1 MEYTNSTYNNFTL
14 INTSEVN
21 ELIRSIK
28 LNEYIAKVSDTI
40 KYDIVFEA
48 LSSGSQLSTIIQD
61 ITSQI
66 EKYIIIN
73 ILEYACWNK
82 SEAAR
87 ILKINYKTL
96 YYKMKKYSIC
106 SIEHKLF

>member
-1 MEYTNSTYNNFTL
+1 MENKKKTQNNFPL
-14 INTSEVN
+14 LNISEVN
-21 ELIRSIK
+21 ELISSIK
-28 LNEYIAKVSDTI
+28 LNKYIVKNSDTI
-40 KYDIVFEA
+40 KYDMIFES
-48 LSSGSQLSTIIQD
+48 LSNGSQLSTVIQE

-73 ILEYACWNK
+73 ILEYSSWNK

-96 YYKMKKYSIC
+96 YYKMKKYSI
-106 SIEHKLF
+106 

>member
-1 MEYTNSTYNNFTL
+1 MENKKKTQNNFPL
-14 INTSEVN
+14 LNISEVN
-21 ELIRSIK
+21 ELISSIK
-28 LNEYIAKVSDTI
+28 LNKYIVKNSDTI
-40 KYDIVFEA
+40 KYDIIFES
-48 LSSGSQLSTIIQD
+48 LSNGSQLSTVIQE

-73 ILEYACWNK
+73 ILEYSSWNK

-96 YYKMKKYSIC
+96 YYKMKKYSI
-106 SIEHKLF
+106 

>member
-1 MEYTNSTYNNFTL
+1 MENKKSIFDNFPL

-21 ELIRSIK
+21 KLISYIK
-28 LNEYIAKVSDTI
+28 ENKYIAKVNDII
-40 KYDIVFEA
+40 KYDIIFES
-48 LSSGSQLSTIIQD
+48 LNSGSQLSTIIQE

-73 ILEYACWNK
+73 ILEHTYWNK

-96 YYKMKKYSIC
+96 YYKMKNYSI
-106 SIEHKLF
+106 

>member
-1 MEYTNSTYNNFTL
+1 MENTKSIYNNFTL

-21 ELIRSIK
+21 ELISSIK
-28 LNEYIAKVSDTI
+28 GNKYIVKIGDTI
-40 KYDIVFEA
+40 KYDIIFES
-48 LSSGSQLSTIIQD
+48 LNSGSQLSTIIQE

-87 ILKINYKTL
+87 VLKINYKTL
-96 YYKMKKYSIC
+96 YYKMKNYSI
-106 SIEHKLF
+106 

>member
-1 MEYTNSTYNNFTL
+1 MENKKSILDNFPL

-21 ELIRSIK
+21 KLISYIK
-28 LNEYIAKVSDTI
+28 ENKYIAKVNDII
-40 KYDIVFEA
+40 KYDIIFEA
-48 LSSGSQLSTIIQD
+48 LSSGSQLSEIIQE

-73 ILEYACWNK
+73 ILEYTYWNK

-87 ILKINYKTL
+87 VLKINYKTL
-96 YYKMKKYSIC
+96 YYKIKKYSI
-106 SIEHKLF
+106 

>member
-1 MEYTNSTYNNFTL
+1 MENKNPIHNSFPL
-14 INTSEVN
+14 INISEVN
-21 ELIRSIK
+21 ELISSIK
-28 LNEYIAKVSDTI
+28 GDKYIVKISDTI
-40 KYDIVFEA
+40 KYDIIFES
-48 LSSGSQLSTIIQD
+48 LSGGSQLSTIIQE

-96 YYKMKKYSIC
+96 YYKIKKYSI
-106 SIEHKLF
+106 

>member
-1 MEYTNSTYNNFTL
+1 MENTKSIYNNFTL

-21 ELIRSIK
+21 ELISSIK
-28 LNEYIAKVSDTI
+28 GNKYIVKISDTI
-40 KYDIVFEA
+40 NYDIIFES
-48 LSSGSQLSTIIQD
+48 LSSGSQLSTIIQE

-87 ILKINYKTL
+87 VLKINYKTL
-96 YYKMKKYSIC
+96 YYKMKKYSIRA
-106 SIEHKLF
+106 IEHKLF

>member
-1 MEYTNSTYNNFTL
+1 MKNTKSTYDNFTL

-21 ELIRSIK
+21 ELISSIK
-28 LNEYIAKVSDTI
+28 GNKYIVKISDTI
-40 KYDIVFEA
+40 KYDIVFES
-48 LSSGSQLSTIIQD
+48 LSSGYQLSTIIQE

-87 ILKINYKTL
+87 VLKINYKTL
-96 YYKMKKYSIC
+96 YYKMKKYSI
-106 SIEHKLF
+106 

>member
-1 MEYTNSTYNNFTL
+1 MENANSTYNNFTL
-14 INTSEVN
+14 INISEFN
-21 ELIRSIK
+21 ELINSIK
-28 LNEYIAKVSDTI
+28 GNKYIVKISDTI
-40 KYDIVFEA
+40 KYDIIFEA
-48 LSSGSQLSTIIQD
+48 LSSGSQLSTVIQE

-96 YYKMKKYSIC
+96 YYKMKKYSI
-106 SIEHKLF
+106 

>member
-1 MEYTNSTYNNFTL
+1 MKNTKSTYNNFTL

-21 ELIRSIK
+21 ELISSIK
-28 LNEYIAKVSDTI
+28 GNKYIVKISDTI
-40 KYDIVFEA
+40 KYDIIFES
-48 LSSGSQLSTIIQD
+48 LSSGSQLSTIIQE

-87 ILKINYKTL
+87 VLKINYKTL
-96 YYKMKKYSIC
+96 YYKMKKYSI
-106 SIEHKLF
+106 

>member
-1 MEYTNSTYNNFTL
+1 MANKNPIHNSFPL

-21 ELIRSIK
+21 ELISSIK
-28 LNEYIAKVSDTI
+28 GNKYIVKISDTI
-40 KYDIVFEA
+40 KYDIIFES
-48 LSSGSQLSTIIQD
+48 LSGGSQLSTIIQE
-61 ITSQI
+61 ITSQV

-96 YYKMKKYSIC
+96 YYKIKKYSI
-106 SIEHKLF
+106 

>member
-1 MEYTNSTYNNFTL
+1 MKNTKSTYNNFTL

-21 ELIRSIK
+21 ELISSIK
-28 LNEYIAKVSDTI
+28 GNRYIVKISDTI
-40 KYDIVFEA
+40 KYDIIFES
-48 LSSGSQLSTIIQD
+48 LNSGSQLSTIIQE

-87 ILKINYKTL
+87 VLKINYKTL
-96 YYKMKKYSIC
+96 YYKMKKYSI
-106 SIEHKLF
+106 

>member
-1 MEYTNSTYNNFTL
+1 MENRRPIKNNFPL

-21 ELIRSIK
+21 ELIKSIK
-28 LNEYIAKVSDTI
+28 GDKYIVEISDTI
-40 KYDIVFEA
+40 KYDIIFEA
-48 LSSGSQLSTIIQD
+48 LSSGSQLSEIIQE

-73 ILEYACWNK
+73 ILEYTYWNK

-87 ILKINYKTL
+87 VLKINYKTL
-96 YYKMKKYSIC
+96 YCKMKKYSI
-106 SIEHKLF
+106 

>member
-1 MEYTNSTYNNFTL
+1 MKNTRSTYNNFTL

-21 ELIRSIK
+21 ELISSIK
-28 LNEYIAKVSDTI
+28 GNKYIVKISDTI
-40 KYDIVFEA
+40 KYDIIFES
-48 LSSGSQLSTIIQD
+48 LSSGSQLSTIIQE

-66 EKYIIIN
+66 EKYVIIN

-96 YYKMKKYSIC
+96 YYKMKKYSI
-106 SIEHKLF
+106 

>member
-1 MEYTNSTYNNFTL
+1 MENKNPIHNGFPL

-21 ELIRSIK
+21 ELISSIK
-28 LNEYIAKVSDTI
+28 ENKYIVKISDTI
-40 KYDIVFEA
+40 KYDIIFES
-48 LSSGSQLSTIIQD
+48 LSGGSQLSTIIQE
-61 ITSQI
+61 ITSQV

-96 YYKMKKYSIC
+96 YYKIKKYSI
-106 SIEHKLF
+106 

>member
-1 MEYTNSTYNNFTL
+1 MENKKSILDNFPL

-21 ELIRSIK
+21 KLISYIK
-28 LNEYIAKVSDTI
+28 ENKYIVEISNTI
-40 KYDIVFEA
+40 KYDIIFEA
-48 LSSGSQLSTIIQD
+48 LSSGSQLSEIIQE

-73 ILEYACWNK
+73 ILEYTYWNK

-87 ILKINYKTL
+87 VLKINYKTL
-96 YYKMKKYSIC
+96 YYKMKKYSI
-106 SIEHKLF
+106 